1 MIYVSRR
8 LIITCLLLITA
19 CVVAGIWGLRSGT
32 VTLET
37 SQVFA
42 ALMGDA
48 PRSMT
53 MVVTEWRLPRVLMA
67 LLIGAALGVSG
78 AIFQSLMRNP
88 LGSPDVM
95 GFNTGAWS
103 GVLVAMVLFGQD
115 LTAIALAAM
124 VGGIVTS
131 LLVWLLA
138 WRNGIDTFRLIII
151 GIGVRAMLVAFN
163 TWLLLKAS
171 LETALTAG
179 LWNAGSLN
187 GLTWAKT
194 SPSAPII
201 ILMLIAAALLV
212 RRMRLLEM
220 GDDTACALGV
230 SVERSRLLMMLVAV
244 VLTAAATALAGP
256 ISFIALVAPH
266 IARRISGTARWGLT
280 QAALC
285 GALLLL
291 AYRSLRPTTVY
302 AVSTSGWRRYR
313 QPRRYLPYR
322 LVNSGVSQKM
332 TESVARLRGEQL
344 TLGYGK
350 YTVAENLTVEIPD
363 GHFTA
368 IIGPNGCG
376 KSTLLRTLSRLMTPA
391 HGHVWLD
398 GEHIQHYASK
408 EVARR
413 IGLLAQNATT
423 PGDITVQELVARGR
437 YPHQPLFTRW
447 RKEDEDAV
455 TKAMQATG
463 ITHLADQSVDTL
475 SGGQRQ
481 RAWIAMV
488 LAQETAIML
497 LDEPTTWLD
506 ISHQIDLLE
515 LLSELNREKGY
526 TLAAVLHDLNQACR
540 YASHLIALREGKIVA
555 QGAPKEIV
563 TAELIE
569 RIYGLRCMI
578 IDDPVAGTPLV
589 VPLGR
594 TAPSTAKI

>member
-1 MIYVSRR
+1 
-8 LIITCLLLITA
+8 
-19 CVVAGIWGLRSGT
+19 
-32 VTLET
+32 
-37 SQVFA
+37 
-42 ALMGDA
+42 
-48 PRSMT
+48 
-53 MVVTEWRLPRVLMA
+53 
-67 LLIGAALGVSG
+67 
-78 AIFQSLMRNP
+78 
-88 LGSPDVM
+88 
-95 GFNTGAWS
+95 
-103 GVLVAMVLFGQD
+103 
-115 LTAIALAAM
+115 
-124 VGGIVTS
+124 
-131 LLVWLLA
+131 
-138 WRNGIDTFRLIII
+138 
-151 GIGVRAMLVAFN
+151 
-163 TWLLLKAS
+163 
-171 LETALTAG
+171 
-179 LWNAGSLN
+179 
-187 GLTWAKT
+187 
-194 SPSAPII
+194 
-201 ILMLIAAALLV
+201 
-212 RRMRLLEM
+212 
-220 GDDTACALGV
+220 
-230 SVERSRLLMMLVAV
+230 
-244 VLTAAATALAGP
+244 
-256 ISFIALVAPH
+256 
-266 IARRISGTARWGLT
+266 
-280 QAALC
+280 
-285 GALLLL
+285 
-291 AYRSLRPTTVY
+291 
-302 AVSTSGWRRYR
+302 
-313 QPRRYLPYR
+313 
-322 LVNSGVSQKM
+322 M

-398 GEHIQHYASK
+398 GEHIQHYAS
-408 EVARR
+408 
-413 IGLLAQNATT
+413 
-423 PGDITVQELVARGR
+423 
-437 YPHQPLFTRW
+437 
-447 RKEDEDAV
+447 KEDEDAV